1 MDRGAGGQAGMR
13 MGARP
18 MVCAVLGMAP
28 VFSLF
33 RRDGAA
39 ALFETA
45 SETPYSSRL
54 FYLLLLGL
62 ILAGA
67 CLGLFG
73 RLRVPGASGASVVPG
88 VPGMPGMP
96 GASDPRAV
104 SGRSSS
110 RAALWLPGA
119 ASLLASA
126 VCVPFYLAGGVDACP
141 TPVAGLLC
149 LAVAAW
155 VVVMVPTWGM
165 SLAQADQSAVAW
177 AIFLSYVMSLLPS
190 TVGTFVEGF
199 LGFAVAFEPLA
210 SGALWYLGFAEIAA
224 GRAAGGSVD
233 PAIGPRGAL
242 RLGDPPR
249 IPSAAFLGFGRNL
262 STFALL
268 VILGGVIRGFLNNG
282 SFQTTSSPTHLVTH
296 VISIAL
302 VACVV
307 FMAFR
312 RGDGSTL
319 PSRAWTVLSVFL
331 VGSLLLVAFA
341 SVRVTEL
348 FPVGRSLVIAGN
360 TCLTVLYWGILVC
373 MAKGDG
379 LAAVGSSAA
388 VPSAAESFAAGA
400 VGGRGVRPEGTLFYL
415 FIAVEA
421 LSSFCSYL
429 LVPSFAQFLGVSLE
443 DQMFVCALAMAFMVV
458 VVSFALMGGDALRDV
473 RLADEPERLD
483 VREILAERYG
493 LTEREAQIA
502 ELVARGHTIDGVADR
517 LALAPSTV
525 RSYSKGVYR
534 KLGVHKKQEVVDL
547 VARILEGRGE

>member
-1 MDRGAGGQAGMR
+1 MR
-13 MGARP
+13 VRS
-18 MVCAVLGMAP
+18 MVCAVIGMAP

-45 SETPYSSRL
+45 SETPYASRC

-67 CLGLFG
+67 CLGLLG
-73 RLRVPGASGASVVPG
+73 KLR
-88 VPGMPGMP
+88 MPGMP
-96 GASDPRAV
+96 SAPGSGAPGLSVA
-104 SGRSSS
+104 SG

-119 ASLLASA
+119 ASLFAAA
-126 VCVPFYLAGGVDACP
+126 VGVPFYLAGGVDACP
-141 TPVAGLLC
+141 APAAGLLC
-149 LAVAAW
+149 LAIAVW
-155 VVVMVPTWGM
+155 VVVMVPAWGM
-165 SLAQADQSAVAW
+165 SLARADQSAVAW
-177 AIFLSYVMSLLPS
+177 VIFLSYVVSLLPS
-190 TVGTFVEGF
+190 TAGTFAEGF
-199 LGFAVAFEPLA
+199 LGIAVALEPLA
-210 SGALWYLGFAEIAA
+210 SGALWYLGFADLAA
-224 GRAAGGSVD
+224 ESAGSSGSLGASR
-233 PAIGPRGAL
+233 PEESPRVPL
-242 RLGDPPR
+242 TTLLG
-249 IPSAAFLGFGRNL
+249 LGRNL

-282 SFQTTSSPTHLVTH
+282 SFQTANSLTHLVTH
-296 VISIAL
+296 VISVAL
-302 VACVV
+302 AACVV

-312 RGDGSTL
+312 RGDGGTL

-373 MAKGDG
+373 MAKSDG
-379 LAAVGSSAA
+379 LAATVASGTGT
-388 VPSAAESFAAGA
+388 AGGVTGV
-400 VGGRGVRPEGTLFYL
+400 VGGRGARPEGTLFYL

-473 RLADEPERLD
+473 RLAAEPECLD

-547 VARILEGRGE
+547 VARIQEGRGE